1 MRATLRFPAQSGF
14 LPHYHIKGIC
24 RTGEAITVPSVSWEI
39 FQLNNRLIKHK

>member
-14 LPHYHIKGIC
+14 LHIKGIC